1 MSWWETHLSCA
12 YHHHLAPHYIQTSN
26 TTHWEQTWKLNVK
39 TNNWLTGANYI
50 LFFYFIV
57 IYIFV
62 VIWFGS
68 ESNLRIV
75 LGQWQRLNTS
85 PCRRRQEG
93 TSFYLNIQIRNNF
106 NLYQNKYS
114 FHIME
119 SWPWLVFELSK
130 RRTKSFPHGLHLKNI
145 YNDKYVK
152 YNNKCQLRMTHNSIV

>member
-1 MSWWETHLSCA
+1 MLKQTIDWPGQIIFFFFFSFHCDIHYSYMVWKWKQLENCPWSVAET
-12 YHHHLAPHYIQTSN
+12 
-26 TTHWEQTWKLNVK
+26 K
-39 TNNWLTGANYI
+39 
-50 LFFYFIV
+50 
-57 IYIFV
+57 
-62 VIWFGS
+62 
-68 ESNLRIV
+68 
-75 LGQWQRLNTS
+75 
-85 PCRRRQEG
+85 CRRRQEG